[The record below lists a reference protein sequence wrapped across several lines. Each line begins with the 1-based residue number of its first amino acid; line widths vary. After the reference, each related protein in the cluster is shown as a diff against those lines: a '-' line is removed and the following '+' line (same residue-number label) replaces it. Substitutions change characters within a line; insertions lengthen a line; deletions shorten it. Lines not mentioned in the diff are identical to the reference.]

1 MLETSLAV
9 QRLGLC
15 ACTEAGEIPGRGN
28 NILHA
33 PWHGQ
38 KEKKNYQKLIFD
50 SCYTSSGSPGVC
62 SISPLHKRPEMYVWP
77 AFDMMTNVIQR
88 ERASVVNHTLTGS
101 LKLPPG
107 IGTCHL

>member
-9 QRLGLC
+9 QWLGLH
-15 ACTEAGEIPGRGN
+15 ASTEAGEIPGRGN

-33 PWHGQ
+33 PWHSQ
-38 KEKKNYQKLIFD
+38 KEKKKHQKVIFD
-50 SCYTSSGSPGVC
+50 SCYISSGSPSVC
-62 SISPLHKRPEMYVWP
+62 SISPLHKGPEVYVWP
-77 AFDMMTNVIQR
+77 AIETIINVIQR
-88 ERASVVNHTLTGS
+88 EGASVGNHTLTGS